1 MDRKFPRNLHLV
13 LSGII
18 VILAGPVYGLHPSFT
33 MPLLLDFEVEAVPL
47 KNIFRAIMGIYIGL
61 GIYWLLGA
69 SRPSLWKSATL
80 CNVLFMGGIALGRL
94 ISLLWDGFSTSFF
107 IAMVLELIF
116 MIWGFYNLK
125 IHNSTIGLK

>member
-1 MDRKFPRNLHLV
+1 MAIKFPRNLQLI

-18 VILAGPVYGLHPSFT
+18 VIVAGLVYGLHPSYS

-47 KNIFRAIMGIYIGL
+47 KNIFRAIMGIYLGL

-69 SRPSLWKSATL
+69 FRPTLWRPATR
-80 CNVLFMGGIALGRL
+80 CNVLFMGGIASGRL

-116 MIWGFYNLK
+116 MVWGFYNLK
-125 IHNSTIGLK
+125 AYKSFVGT